1 MPCILLSFVCLYFI
15 RGGGGVLFV
24 LGRGGVSIRITVYL
38 LNSKFVRGRIPS
50 IFSKTGDGK
59 VI

>member
-24 LGRGGVSIRITVYL
+24 LGRGGEGRGVYKNYSVSF
-38 LNSKFVRGRIPS
+38 K
-50 IFSKTGDGK
+50 
-59 VI
+59 